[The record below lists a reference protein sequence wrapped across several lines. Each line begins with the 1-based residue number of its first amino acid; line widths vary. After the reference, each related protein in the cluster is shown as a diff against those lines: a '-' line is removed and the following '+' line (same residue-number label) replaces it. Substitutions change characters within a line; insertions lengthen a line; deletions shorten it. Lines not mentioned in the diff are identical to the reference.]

1 MAKSAGKT
9 DGKTEHEVTQAIS
22 RQQLLALGL
31 NDVAYVRD
39 VEVDGATAFGIF
51 AANGQQLAVMPD
63 RETAVAAAWE
73 NGLAPVTIH

>member
-1 MAKSAGKT
+1 MTKPDTKT
-9 DGKTEHEVTQAIS
+9 NIDARAITL
-22 RQQLLALGL
+22 QQLQALGL

-39 VEVDGATAFGIF
+39 VDVDGDTAFGIF

-63 RETAVAAAWE
+63 RDAAIAAAWE